1 MMEQDTMPEPI
12 TVPEA
17 VQKVKAGSVFGGMAF
32 MVFWAVGHA
41 VLFYALAVSGMLI
54 DVLLGMLK
62 GVMLPGKA
70 STGAHEMMGWEG
82 TLRAGLIVAGVAGIP
97 GGMAMFGGERRKL
110 LGRLFWLVLGVGVVF
125 ELVAVFILV
134 RNALT
139 VPA

>member
-1 MMEQDTMPEPI
+1 MSEEV
-12 TVPEA
+12 TVADA
-17 VQKVKAGSVFGGMAF
+17 VPKVKAGSVFGGVAF
-32 MVFWAVGHA
+32 MVFWAVGHV
-41 VLFYALAVSGMLI
+41 VLFYGMAVSGILI
-54 DVLLGMLK
+54 DVFLGVLK
-62 GVMLPGKA
+62 SVMLPGKA

-110 LGRLFWLVLGVGVVF
+110 LGRLFWLVLGVGVVL

-134 RNALT
+134 RNAFT